1 MTAPPGAPR
10 PRLES
15 QSAPDGASN
24 FSKKRCNGPAAPQSR
39 HFCSRRESA
48 IRMLLA
54 EAGITLGFIGTLVRS
69 SRTAHSPLANI
80 ENQ

>member
-54 EAGITLGFIGTLVRS
+54 EAGITLGFIGTLGGTFV
-69 SRTAHSPLANI
+69 ALARA
-80 ENQ
+80 